1 MSEMMEVPKLTTV
14 WTTRFVS
21 IYLCVI
27 FVPRLMAFRRLL
39 EKAAELPELSAW
51 LAQAAPEQ
59 CVPTLWD
66 SEPAS
71 PPAPHSLAMY
81 RLLLIQ
87 VFDIYTSNTNGLVAE
102 ITHLKETTK
111 LRNTHITLSLSNA
124 VCINT
129 HNDITVT

>member
-1 MSEMMEVPKLTTV
+1 MKIPKLFTV
-14 WTTRFVS
+14 RTTRSFVT
-21 IYLCVI
+21 LCSYDL
-27 FVPRLMAFRRLL
+27 FVHRLVAFRRLL

-87 VFDIYTSNTNGLVAE
+87 VLHILL
-102 ITHLKETTK
+102 HL
-111 LRNTHITLSLSNA
+111 
-124 VCINT
+124 
-129 HNDITVT
+129 